1 MLTYS
6 CVSDDSSRF
15 VSDPESGWVEFPAA
29 ETTIAVTSRTTTG
42 SVPITFTAPINLE
55 SLVINYNIVNVS
67 GVATDVVSGLGSSI
81 TISENTNRNSID
93 FEILP
98 TAVETLIANGDVV
111 FDIEIVE

>member
-1 MLTYS
+1 MKKFIKLFIIPVILVLTYS

-55 SLVINYNIVNVS
+55 SLVINY
-67 GVATDVVSGLGSSI
+67 
-81 TISENTNRNSID
+81 IS
-93 FEILP
+93 
-98 TAVETLIANGDVV
+98 
-111 FDIEIVE
+111 